1 MFVSETKDS
10 ESSSQKIKA
19 MKKQIFILAL
29 SFISVSTL
37 FHSCQKETIPPP
49 QPIEE
54 EQNAFAAPDS
64 IQDLVGFFFATK
76 EIFLI
81 DPQYLESV
89 LQFVGAFPTTDGRFR
104 MHFVHEDGQALEY
117 SFAVQ
122 LVPSPQLYYMMGEL
136 EDSEPQLEGQDEEG
150 KWKLY
155 KHATCPDKNN
165 VAKETSSCETVAND
179 ADGAKS
185 KKTANDAYK
194 KCIYNSNENNLCREV
209 MGKIGTTTYYE
220 KLNCLGKKIRT
231 EDFNALKC
239 G

>member
-1 MFVSETKDS
+1 
-10 ESSSQKIKA
+10 

-37 FHSCQKETIPPP
+37 FHSCQKETIPTP

-54 EQNAFAAPDS
+54 EQGSSAPDS
-64 IQDLVGFFFATK
+64 VQDLVGFFFAAR

-104 MHFVHEDGQALEY
+104 MHVVLEDGQALEY

-122 LVPSPQLYYMMGEL
+122 LVPSPQLYSMMAQL
-136 EDSEPQLEGQDEEG
+136 QDSEPQLEDQDEKG

-155 KHATCPDKNN
+155 KHATCPETAN
-165 VAKETSSCETVAND
+165 VAKENSDCETVAND
-179 ADGAKS
+179 AGGAKS
-185 KKTANDAYK
+185 KKTFNEAYK
-194 KCIYNSNENNLCREV
+194 RCIYNANENNLCREV
-209 MGKIGTTTYYE
+209 MGKIGITKYYE
-220 KLNCLGKKIRT
+220 KL
-231 EDFNALKC
+231 KC
-239 G
+239 GGKVLRQEDYNAFKCG